1 VVIIEELYEALVE
14 WNTDEKISTATM
26 DNCSTND
33 AVIPELQRKIGQA
46 KLMLDGQIM
55 HMRCCAHILNL
66 IVRDSLDVIQ
76 PAIAKIRMS
85 HLKE

>member
-1 VVIIEELYEALVE
+1 MVIIEELYEALVE
-14 WNTDEKISTATM
+14 WNTDEKISTVTM

-33 AVIPELQRKIGQA
+33 AVIPELVRKIGQG
-46 KLMLDGQIM
+46 KLMLDGKIL

-66 IVRDSLDVIQ
+66 IVRDGLDVIQ

>member
-1 VVIIEELYEALVE
+1 MVIIEELYEALVE
-14 WNTDEKISTATM
+14 WNTDEKISTVTM

-33 AVIPELQRKIGQA
+33 AVIPELLRKIGQA
-46 KLMLDGQIM
+46 KLMLDGKIL

-66 IVRDSLDVIQ
+66 IVRDGLDVIQ